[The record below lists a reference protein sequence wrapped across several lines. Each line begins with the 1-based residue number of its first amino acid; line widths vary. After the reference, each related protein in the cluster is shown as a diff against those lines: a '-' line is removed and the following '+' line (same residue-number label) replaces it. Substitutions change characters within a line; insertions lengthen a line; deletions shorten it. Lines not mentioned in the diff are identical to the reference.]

1 MEFDFVSRS
10 YFLVAP
16 LCRPKSGY
24 LYVKLSLEIINVS
37 AFFLPL
43 LKAQMPFTMISI
55 AMVFWAPRS
64 LATEFC
70 LVGNLQ

>member
-16 LCRPKSGY
+16 LCRDQKADTY
-24 LYVKLSLEIINVS
+24 YVKLSLEIINVS

-43 LKAQMPFTMISI
+43 LKAQMSFTMISI
-55 AMVFWAPRS
+55 
-64 LATEFC
+64 C
-70 LVGNLQ
+70 LFVY